1 MSSLK
6 AVMIAFFAII
16 CFSFGFGLGYLVF
29 HPEQVMQRAVTSQ
42 AILTTLRDRGF
53 LVTQTYIFNEP
64 IVIEKQSGQLIRDFF
79 LGQKITARGAM
90 EVNLGIDLSRVM
102 PEDIQISED
111 AIRIAIPSASLFN
124 VRLVGPL
131 DIQNEQG
138 LLKRILQNDAGYNE
152 AQSELIRVAEEQAR
166 KPELIQRANTAGKAE
181 VERWVG
187 YMGENRR
194 VEVVEKK

>member
-1 MSSLK
+1 MSFIK
-6 AVMIAFFAII
+6 AVMVGLLAII
-16 CFSFGFGLGYLVF
+16 CFSLGFGLGYIVF
-29 HPEQVMQRAVTSQ
+29 RPEQTMQRAVTSQ

-64 IVIEKQSGQLIRDFF
+64 IMIQKQSGQLIRDFF

-102 PEDIQISED
+102 PEDIEVSQD
-111 AIRIAIPSASLFN
+111 AIRIAIPNATLFN
-124 VRLVGPL
+124 VRLIGPL

-138 LLKRILQNDAGYNE
+138 LLKRILQNDPGYNE

-166 KPELIQRANTAGKAE
+166 KPELIERATTAGKTE
-181 VERWVG
+181 IERWVG

-194 VEVVEKK
+194 VEVVEKR

>member
-16 CFSFGFGLGYLVF
+16 CFSLGFGLGYLVF
-29 HPEQVMQRAVTSQ
+29 RPEQVVQRAVTSQ

-53 LVTQTYIFNEP
+53 LVTQTYIFDEP

-111 AIRIAIPSASLFN
+111 AIKIAIPSASLFN

-138 LLKRILQNDAGYNE
+138 ILKRILQNDAGYNE

-166 KPELIQRANTAGKAE
+166 KPELIQRATIAGKAE

-194 VEVVEKK
+194 VEVVEKN